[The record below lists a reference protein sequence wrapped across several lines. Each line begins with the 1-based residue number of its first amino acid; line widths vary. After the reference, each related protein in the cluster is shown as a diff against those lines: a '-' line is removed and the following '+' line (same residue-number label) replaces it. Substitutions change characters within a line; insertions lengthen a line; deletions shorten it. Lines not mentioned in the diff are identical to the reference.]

1 MEEQKDYL
9 TTEDIARRLGISED
23 TVRNWI
29 RTKQLKAYRV
39 GHYRVLKTDFDEFLR
54 KRATIEDDGDN
65 REGEK

>member
-9 TTEDIARRLGISED
+9 TTEDIARRLDISED

-39 GHYRVLKTDFDEFLR
+39 GHYRVLKKDFEEFLR
-54 KRATIEDDGDN
+54 SRATTEDNDN
-65 REGEK
+65 GKEGK